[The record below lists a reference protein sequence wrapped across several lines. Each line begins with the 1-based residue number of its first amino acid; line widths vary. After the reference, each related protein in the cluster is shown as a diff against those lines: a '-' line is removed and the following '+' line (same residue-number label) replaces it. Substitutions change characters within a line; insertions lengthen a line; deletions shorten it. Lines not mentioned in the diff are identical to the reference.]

1 MALPKPTIKPEWATN
16 SEVDPITGA
25 PNKLEPSGE
34 FKLSGLKRKQP
45 LPRAFINHQFD
56 TLNDWINY
64 FEQEIEALVI
74 PSAIATLQAVYP
86 VGSYYMSNAATDPA
100 TLFGFG
106 VWTRVKGKFM
116 VGLDEADTDFDGV
129 GETGGSKT
137 HTHTNNIVVAGHALA
152 VNELPATAPF
162 TLDSTTSGSASTS
175 AGSSNPL
182 AGDSGTGTTPSTNNI
197 NWNGAGATH
206 THGLTGGVQS
216 SSSLPPYRAAYI
228 FYRAS

>member
-1 MALPKPTIKPEWATN
+1 MSLTKPTIKPEWATN
-16 SEVDPITGA
+16 DEVDGVTGA
-25 PNKLEPSGE
+25 PNKLEPTGE

-45 LPRAFINHQFD
+45 LPRSFVNHQFD
-56 TLNDWINY
+56 NINDWINY

-74 PSAIATLQAVYP
+74 PSSIATLQQVYP

-106 VWTRVKGKFM
+106 VWTRVKGKFL
-116 VGLDEADTDFDGV
+116 VGLDEGDVDFDGA

-137 HTHTNNIVVAGHALA
+137 HTHTDTLAVDGHALS
-152 VNELPATAPF
+152 VNELPSSTPF
-162 TLDSTTSGSASTS
+162 TLDSTTSGSSSTS
-175 AGSSNPL
+175 AGNANPL
-182 AGDSGTGTTPSTNNI
+182 AGDISVGTSPSTNNI
-197 NWNGAGATH
+197 NWNGGGAAH
-206 THGLTGGVQS
+206 THGLSGGVQA